1 MAYGD
6 FKDLPRRTA
15 VDKVLRDKSYNI
27 AKKPKYNEYQKVL
40 ASIVYKFLDKN
51 SLALRTRSW
60 ALASSSVQEALLKV
74 NYTKQRIS

>member
-27 AKKPKYNEYQKVL
+27 AKKPKCDEYQKVL

-51 SLALRTRSW
+51 SLALRTWSWNLVRS
-60 ALASSSVQEALLKV
+60 SIQEVLLKV
-74 NYTKQRIS
+74 NYAKPRIS

>member
-27 AKKPKYNEYQKVL
+27 AKKPKYDEYQKVL

-51 SLALRTRSW
+51 SLALRTWSW
-60 ALASSSVQEALLKV
+60 NLVSSSIREVLLKM
-74 NYTKQRIS
+74 NYAKPRIS